1 MEMKIPFYQV
11 LNILL
16 TGLVL
21 GTGIIICFP
30 SELQSLF
37 RDSKSL
43 WSHSEFILSMVFIAG
58 SYELGLVVNR
68 LGSIVLEPILIGVRI
83 IPFDKNYRHYNDL
96 KKQYPILEVLSREYA
111 SSRTNVVLFVVLAS
125 ICFVAGQCIVGV
137 CFLLVSVLFCLS
149 WRKYAG
155 KIVHL
160 MRTSKDNSNEGQI
173 S

>member
-21 GTGIIICFP
+21 ATGIIICFP

-43 WSHSEFILSMVFIAG
+43 WNHSGFILPMVFIAG
-58 SYELGLVVNR
+58 SYELGLIVNR
-68 LGSIVLEPILIGVRI
+68 LGSIVLEPTLVGLRI
-83 IPFDKNYRHYNDL
+83 IPFDKNYRRYNDL

-111 SSRTNVVLFVVLAS
+111 SSRTNVVLFVALSS
-125 ICFVAGQCIVGV
+125 ICFVAGPRIVGV
-137 CFLLVSVLFCLS
+137 CFLLGSVLFCLS
-149 WRKYAG
+149 WRKHAG

-160 MRTSKDNSNEGQI
+160 MRTTKDNSPEQQI